1 MNAAVKS
8 EDSPSYQVRADEDEI
23 IARAIEI
30 LKNRLRPGAQM
41 SSPSVVKDYLALTET
56 GDAVEQ
62 FRVLWL
68 DSQHQVIAL
77 ETLATGTINQAAVYP
92 REVVRSALRHNA
104 SACIITH
111 NHPSGS
117 PEPSNSDRALTRHL
131 KQALDLIDVRLLDH
145 IVTAS
150 GHTMSF
156 AEAGLI

>member
-1 MNAAVKS
+1 MHASVKS
-8 EDSPSYQVRADEDEI
+8 EDSPSYQARADEDEI

-41 SSPSVVKDYLALTET
+41 SSPGAVKDYLALTET

-68 DSQHQVIAL
+68 DSQHRVIAL

-111 NHPSGS
+111 NHPSGN
-117 PEPSNSDRALTRHL
+117 PEPSNSDCALTRRL
-131 KQALDLIDVRLLDH
+131 KQALDLIDVNLLDH
-145 IVTAS
+145 VITAS
-150 GHTMSF
+150 GHTISL
-156 AEAGLI
+156 AERGLV